1 MTVREADSCSYRG
14 DAEGTGQE
22 LRVLRA
28 RWRTASIAAGWRF
41 PSDWGVPEVDDVCRS
56 AISSGD
62 LSTALAGLGRARAH
76 AGAGLD
82 ETLTDLAA
90 LHAVLTNKQAR
101 DGLIAA
107 DPDAA
112 PTRLVRAAALAWADA
127 SFGEMRNAE
136 ATENLTSLAT
146 LAYLRTRLSEVYRA
160 AERMCL
166 PAAETHALL
175 VVTLDL
181 SAVTGWSRLMAM
193 VLVADALRE
202 VFDGGES
209 VALLGPSV
217 AAVLSERD
225 PGFSDRAL
233 SAGWLIT
240 ERLAVDPQLE
250 STRRPVLRLER
261 LPPTQDEAR
270 ELLTTVSRA

>member
-1 MTVREADSCSYRG
+1 
-14 DAEGTGQE
+14 
-22 LRVLRA
+22 VLRS

-41 PSDWGVPEVDDVCRS
+41 PSDWGVPEVDAVCLS
-56 AISSGD
+56 AVRRGD
-62 LSTALAGLGRARAH
+62 LTGALSNLGRARAQ

-90 LHAVLTNKQAR
+90 LHAVLTTGVH

-107 DPDAA
+107 DPDAT
-112 PTRLVRAAALAWADA
+112 PTRLVRSAALAWAEA
-127 SFGEMRNAE
+127 SFGDLRSAE
-136 ATENLTSLAT
+136 ATDNLTNMTT
-146 LAYLRTRLSEVYRA
+146 LAYLRTRLGEVYRQA
-160 AERMCL
+160 TRL
-166 PAAETHALL
+166 GIPAAETHALL

-202 VFDGGES
+202 IFDGGES
-209 VALLGPSV
+209 IALLGPSV

-225 PGFSDRAL
+225 PAFGDRAL

-240 ERLAVDPQLE
+240 ERLKVDPQLAP
-250 STRRPVLRLER
+250 SGSPVLRLER
-261 LPPTQDEAR
+261 LPATNEEAR
-270 ELLTTVSRA
+270 DLLQSISRA

>member
-1 MTVREADSCSYRG
+1 MTVREADPRSRG
-14 DAEGTGQE
+14 DEEGSGHE
-22 LRVLRA
+22 LKVLRS

-41 PSDWGVPEVDDVCRS
+41 PSDWGVPEVDAVCLSAVRRS
-56 AISSGD
+56 D
-62 LSTALAGLGRARAH
+62 LTAALSHLGRARAQ

-90 LHAVLTNKQAR
+90 LHAVLTNVEVR
-101 DGLIAA
+101 DGLIAT
-107 DPDAA
+107 DPNAA
-112 PTRLVRAAALAWADA
+112 PTPLVRAAALAWAEA
-127 SFGEMRNAE
+127 SFEELRSAQ
-136 ATENLTSLAT
+136 ATDNLTNLT
-146 LAYLRTRLSEVYRA
+146 TQAYLRTRLGEVYRQA
-160 AERMCL
+160 ARL
-166 PAAETHALL
+166 DVPAAETHALL

-181 SAVTGWSRLMAM
+181 SAVTGWPRLMAM

-225 PGFSDRAL
+225 PAFGDRAL

-240 ERLAVDPQLE
+240 ERLKVDPQLE
-250 STRRPVLRLER
+250 ASRRPVLRLER
-261 LPPTQDEAR
+261 LPPTQEEAR
-270 ELLTTVSRA
+270 TLLDTVSRA

>member
-1 MTVREADSCSYRG
+1 M
-14 DAEGTGQE
+14 
-22 LRVLRA
+22 LRS

-41 PSDWGVPEVDDVCRS
+41 PSDWGVPEVDAVCLS
-56 AISSGD
+56 AVRRGD
-62 LSTALAGLGRARAH
+62 LTGTLSSLGRARAQ

-90 LHAVLTNKQAR
+90 LHAVLTTGAK
-101 DGLIAA
+101 DGLIAT

-112 PTRLVRAAALAWADA
+112 PTQLVRAAALAWAEA
-127 SFGEMRNAE
+127 SFGDLRSAE
-136 ATENLTSLAT
+136 ATDNLTNMTT
-146 LAYLRTRLSEVYRA
+146 LAYLRTRLGEVYRQ
-160 AERMCL
+160 AERLGL

-202 VFDGGES
+202 IFDGGES
-209 VALLGPSV
+209 IALLGPSV

-225 PGFSDRAL
+225 PVFGDRAL

-240 ERLAVDPQLE
+240 ERLKVDPQLAP
-250 STRRPVLRLER
+250 TRSPALRLER
-261 LPPTQDEAR
+261 LPETQEEAR
-270 ELLTTVSRA
+270 DLLQSISRA

>member
-1 MTVREADSCSYRG
+1 MCLSAVRRG
-14 DAEGTGQE
+14 DLTDT
-22 LRVLRA
+22 L
-28 RWRTASIAAGWRF
+28 
-41 PSDWGVPEVDDVCRS
+41 
-56 AISSGD
+56 SS
-62 LSTALAGLGRARAH
+62 LGRARAQ

-90 LHAVLTNKQAR
+90 LHAVLTTDVR
-101 DGLIAA
+101 DGLIAT

-112 PTRLVRAAALAWADA
+112 PTQLVRASALAWAEASYGDLRSADA
-127 SFGEMRNAE
+127 
-136 ATENLTSLAT
+136 TDNLTNMAT
-146 LAYLRTRLSEVYRA
+146 QAYLRTRLSEVYRHA
-160 AERMCL
+160 GRLGMS
-166 PAAETHALL
+166 AAETHALL

-209 VALLGPSV
+209 IALLGPSV

-225 PGFSDRAL
+225 PCFGDRAL

-240 ERLAVDPQLE
+240 ERLKVDPQLE
-250 STRRPVLRLER
+250 PTRRPVLRLER
-261 LPPTQDEAR
+261 LPATQDEATD
-270 ELLTTVSRA
+270 LLRSVSRA